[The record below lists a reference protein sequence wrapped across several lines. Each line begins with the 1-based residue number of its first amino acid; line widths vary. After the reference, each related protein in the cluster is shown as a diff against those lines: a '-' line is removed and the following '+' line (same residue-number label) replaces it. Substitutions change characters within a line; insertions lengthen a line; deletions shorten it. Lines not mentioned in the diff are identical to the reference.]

1 MLVRN
6 LSISRKQCY
15 NGISKVEDMSKKLIL
30 KTALMVFLLDMICF
44 GHAQNNQVYDRPIK
58 KASSLRILTLNVWS
72 GLDYEGTFRM
82 GEYEKKGEKDKR
94 FQLLVK
100 EIKKIKP
107 DVIFL
112 QEANPVQSYSARLA
126 RALQFDKI
134 HQVALGGIKLGPLG
148 IPSNLKEGNAIL
160 ARSELQLKTHDV
172 WKLSGSFGLF
182 GDIFTCHFDES
193 IFALVGRIMVD
204 STPIFLVNTHLISS
218 PSAESDVITKFRGL
232 VESGEITEDEYKRGL
247 EKSKSFHK
255 RREKEFFGLLKK
267 IKQLPVGSPV
277 ILAGDFNA
285 PVQSQ
290 EIQTLLNVEAEQLYF
305 IDTFIQQKGAA
316 RFTWNPITN
325 KNIQLTQKGIQRKNK
340 SASGYDRLCELDKIQ
355 PKRIDYIFLSSHFSR
370 EDIKDFKIVFE
381 SDEQGVNVSDHYGVL
396 SEVDLDNV
404 LIRAPKEYDDI
415 KKIAKPKFEF
425 LPILMWDTDIG
436 FGYGI
441 KLFYLN
447 PLKINESFDLVI
459 FNSTKGEQWYRLVF
473 SWPDFEHRQGK
484 IYPIS
489 FDLTL
494 DYDKYLKNNYFGI
507 GNESAFE
514 DKEVYTRE
522 PLEITMTASRGFN
535 PTLVGQFGLRYKTV
549 NNYNFEENSRLKST
563 PPDLNVSRATVSS
576 IFAKLRFDTRDSYI
590 NPSTG
595 LVLQGET
602 EYAFNTSFANVN
614 YQRIAAGFQ
623 YYKILWYPKTILAL
637 RLNLQNLFGDDIPV
651 QFLLPIGGGST
662 LRGSPQDRYLGKTSA
677 IFNGELRFPLI
688 WHFGGVVGFDAGK
701 VWDSMADFNL
711 KRWATNPTIGL
722 RFYMSNFLVRLDI
735 GLGKNSTGLYFN
747 FGHVF

>member
-1 MLVRN
+1 MN
-6 LSISRKQCY
+6 KKF
-15 NGISKVEDMSKKLIL
+15 ISK
-30 KTALMVFLLDMICF
+30 TAFMFFLLVMVCF
-44 GHAQNNQVYDRPIK
+44 GHAQNNQVYDRSIK
-58 KASSLRILTLNVWS
+58 KTSSLRILTLNVWS

-82 GEYEKKGEKDKR
+82 GEYEKKGERDKR

-100 EIKKIKP
+100 EIKKIDP

-134 HQVALGGIKLGPLG
+134 YQVTLGGIKLGPLG

-182 GDIFTCHFDES
+182 GDIFTCHFDE
-193 IFALVGRIMVD
+193 
-204 STPIFLVNTHLISS
+204 VN
-218 PSAESDVITKFRGL
+218 
-232 VESGEITEDEYKRGL
+232 
-247 EKSKSFHK
+247 
-255 RREKEFFGLLKK
+255 
-267 IKQLPVGSPV
+267 
-277 ILAGDFNA
+277 
-285 PVQSQ
+285 
-290 EIQTLLNVEAEQLYF
+290 
-305 IDTFIQQKGAA
+305 
-316 RFTWNPITN
+316 
-325 KNIQLTQKGIQRKNK
+325 
-340 SASGYDRLCELDKIQ
+340 
-355 PKRIDYIFLSSHFSR
+355 
-370 EDIKDFKIVFE
+370 
-381 SDEQGVNVSDHYGVL
+381 
-396 SEVDLDNV
+396 
-404 LIRAPKEYDDI
+404 
-415 KKIAKPKFEF
+415 KIAKPKFEF

-447 PLKINESFDLVI
+447 PLKLNESFDLVI

-489 FDLTL
+489 LDLTL

-514 DKEVYTRE
+514 DREVYTRE

-576 IFAKLRFDTRDSYI
+576 IYANLRFDTRDSYI

-614 YQRIAAGFQ
+614 YQRIAAWFH
-623 YYKILWYPKTILAL
+623 YYKILLYPKTILAL
-637 RLNLQNLFGDDIPV
+637 RLYLQNLFGDDIPI

-688 WHFGGVVGFDAGK
+688 WRFGGVVGFDAGK
-701 VWDSMADFNL
+701 VWDSLVDFDL

-722 RFYMSNFLVRLDI
+722 RFYMTNFLVRLDI
-735 GLGKNSTGLYFN
+735 GLGKDSTGLYFN